1 MSVGYTIF
9 FSENSSEIVEYDY
22 TTFVLSGLFY
32 NIYTFQFVLAINR
45 TYTVVRECGPHAH
58 CADRT
63 PHFLRSRC
71 SVGVSSGAIIH
82 TPLEFSA
89 GASADHTPK

>member
-9 FSENSSEIVEYDY
+9 VSENSSEIVEYDY

-45 TYTVVRECGPHAH
+45 THTVRECGPHTH

-71 SVGVSSGAIIH
+71 CVGVSAGAVIH

>member
-9 FSENSSEIVEYDY
+9 VSENSSEIVEYNY
-22 TTFVLSGLFY
+22 TTFVISSLFY

-45 TYTVVRECGPHAH
+45 TYTVRECG
-58 CADRT
+58 

-71 SVGVSSGAIIH
+71 SVGVSAGAVIH

>member
-1 MSVGYTIF
+1 MNALVYVDVDQGLNKVKLISLEHFKLSV
-9 FSENSSEIVEYDY
+9 
-22 TTFVLSGLFY
+22 
-32 NIYTFQFVLAINR
+32 AINR
-45 TYTVVRECGPHAH
+45 TYTVRECGPHAH
-58 CADRT
+58 CADCT

-71 SVGVSSGAIIH
+71 SVGVSAGAVIH